1 MNVSPSD
8 GRGTIGIVGAGKSG
22 VAIARLALDAG
33 YTVKIA
39 SSGPAKDTALMTDIV
54 SPGAIAV
61 DIADL
66 ADGADIVVVAVP
78 LRRFHD
84 LPLHLLAGHTVIDVM
99 NYWPPI
105 DGHLPDF
112 ESTDHPSSVIIQD
125 TLPSSVVVKTF
136 NHLGYHQMEDLAR
149 PAGTPGPVGLGVA
162 SDDIAATQTVME
174 FVDSVGFDPI
184 YIGTLNESA
193 VLQPETPL
201 FGAALS
207 ASDIEGQLLITVN

>member
-1 MNVSPSD
+1 MNVSADS
-8 GRGTIGIVGAGKSG
+8 RGVIGIIGAGKSG

-39 SSGPAKDTALMTDIV
+39 SSGPARDTAVMTDIV

-66 ADGADIVVVAVP
+66 ADGVDIVVLAVP
-78 LRRFHD
+78 LRRFRD

-105 DGHLPDF
+105 DGRLPDF
-112 ESTDHPSSVIIQD
+112 ESTDRPSSVIVQD
-125 TLPSSVVVKTF
+125 ALPSSIVVKTF

-149 PAGTPGPVGLGVA
+149 PAGTPGRVGLGVA
-162 SDDIAATQTVME
+162 SDDIAATVME
-174 FVDSVGFDPI
+174 FVDSVGFDPVH
-184 YIGTLNESA
+184 IGTLNDS
-193 VLQPETPL
+193 VLLQPETSL
-201 FGAALS
+201 FGTALN
-207 ASDIEGQLLITVN
+207 ASDIEDQLLITVN